1 MNLVT
6 ANMTILQKNNVF
18 EEYIIASFS
27 LFNIKKGR
35 MSYAWIYPNLFYIDS
50 DRLKELA
57 PLPDSKDIYTL
68 YLGTAIKASYSSTEE
83 DDDHNIDSPSW
94 TDNYEI
100 AHDYALMHAL
110 NSSRGTPVIYSVQV
124 AACHVLCFLK
134 DIPDREFLLDLN
146 TAGFG
151 QLYETLDIN
160 DDFLVFGSKS

>member
-1 MNLVT
+1 MPADQPYHVDWLRL
-6 ANMTILQKNNVF
+6 ALRDMREIAA
-18 EEYIIASFS
+18 YIAQ
-27 LFNIKKGR
+27 
-35 MSYAWIYPNLFYIDS
+35 DS
-50 DRLKELA
+50 PEAAK
-57 PLPDSKDIYTL
+57 
-68 YLGTAIKASYSSTEE
+68 AIV

-100 AHDYALMHAL
+100 AHGYALMHAL